1 MNQLFKTSR
10 YAEPVL
16 IEGSDFELRISAN
29 NEEYVHFC
37 TDIDYM
43 LGLKSVEAL
52 DPKVLAE
59 MQRMNSEPSPK
70 VSDDLL
76 FQFCKSRYIQEP
88 ADCERWYNMLDEY
101 AKNLDEQTREQLT
114 ELSESEINQVTDNNQ
129 AQD

>member
-1 MNQLFKTSR
+1 MNPLFKTSR

-16 IEGSDFELRISAN
+16 IAGSDYELRISAH
-29 NEEYVHFC
+29 NEEFVHFC

-52 DPKVLAE
+52 DPSVLAE
-59 MQRMNSEPSPK
+59 MQRMHSEPSPK

-101 AKNLDEQTREQLT
+101 AKNYDEKVREQL
-114 ELSESEINQVTDNNQ
+114 EDIQQEVEASEEETDSE
-129 AQD
+129 